1 MVEKYIDRPIFI
13 LSDTVPINWDDGR
26 LITLTG
32 GQTAKCTNLIKN
44 QIYAVLIYNVSQ
56 IEIAAIVTVVWSNN
70 VPPSKVTVRG
80 TTGDNA
86 PASFLFVSGTDTDF
100 ISISLAPGSQTTIET
115 FIASVSMPL
124 NTKGINNAELP
135 NDGQYHPFLKYDRYY
150 IESDIGWR
158 SISIQNLDNQ
168 FICLQMVEDTA
179 TIIVVNKGLG
189 INDGQVN
196 MFGPTA
202 NQSGTVQIENVNLQ
216 TYSGNIQ
223 GNSGSYV
230 WINGDSTQNSQS
242 SLIALQQLSLSQIM
256 RITKGNQI

>member
-1 MVEKYIDRPIFI
+1 MF
-13 LSDTVPINWDDGR
+13 DTVPFNWDDGR
-26 LITLTG
+26 LITLTR
-32 GQTAKCTNLIKN
+32 GQTAKCANLVKN

-56 IEIAAIVTVVWSNN
+56 IEIAALVTVVWSNA
-70 VPPSKVTVRG
+70 VLPSTVTVRG

-100 ISISLAPGSQTTIET
+100 ISISLAPESQATIQA

-124 NTKGINNAELP
+124 NTNGINNAELP
-135 NDGQYHPFLKYDRYY
+135 NDGQFHPFQKYDRYY
-150 IESDIGWR
+150 IESDPGWR

-168 FICLQMVEDTA
+168 FICLQLVEDAA

-189 INDGQVN
+189 ITDGQVN
-196 MFGPTA
+196 KFGLTA
-202 NQSGTVQIENVNLQ
+202 NQPDTVKIENVNLQ
-216 TYSGNIQ
+216 TYSNNIQ

-242 SLIALQQLSLSQIM
+242 SLIALQQLSLMQLM
-256 RITKGNQI
+256 LITKGGSQT